1 MQLQLLCCPAWLCGA
16 VTHPAVAVPA
26 CLGAVLPITTRLD
39 AESQELWGWTWGHL
53 CPHRELALPCVLLS
67 LPTPEGFR
75 ECLSLAG
82 GEDLSVALSLTHAV
96 DWIQLGD
103 WLQSGELWL
112 TFE

>member
-1 MQLQLLCCPAWLCGA
+1 M
-16 VTHPAVAVPA
+16 
-26 CLGAVLPITTRLD
+26 
-39 AESQELWGWTWGHL
+39 
-53 CPHRELALPCVLLS
+53 LLS

-112 TFE
+112 AFE